1 MRLFVLVI
9 LLLCWMCS
17 GYDVLKD
24 ANQRA
29 GLALQPASLMESDE
43 RDVFYSILLAQ
54 QLDLALPFIVAAAN
68 VLHS

>member
-24 ANQRA
+24 ADQRV
-29 GLALQPASLMESDE
+29 GLALQPAFQVESDE

-54 QLDLALPFIVAAAN
+54 QLDVALPFIVVAAN
-68 VLHS
+68 EFHS

>member
-9 LLLCWMCS
+9 LLLCWTCS

-24 ANQRA
+24 ADQRV
-29 GLALQPASLMESDE
+29 GLALQPASLVESDE
-43 RDVFYSILLAQ
+43 RDVFYSVLLAQ
-54 QLDLALPFIVAAAN
+54 QLDVAIPFIVVAAN